1 MAKFEAQL
9 PTEILREIETVE
21 RNALDI
27 FKGMT
32 KAGAQYAVENMK
44 ANAAKAFR
52 GGVGAKVAAKA
63 KVTKPYITRKNEITT
78 KAAFYGY
85 IEKSDGKAFYMS
97 QKGKKFGPYPGI
109 PVPLLCNLAEFGA
122 SSARMPGP
130 FRRYW
135 NGNKHPIK
143 RPAFSN
149 SKGIEAAM
157 LKAQKQ
163 LSGGLLDD

>member
-1 MAKFEAQL
+1 MAKFEMLA
-9 PTEILREIETVE
+9 PTEILNEIQTVE
-21 RNALDI
+21 RKSLDI

-32 KAGAQYAVENMK
+32 KAGAKVAAEAMK
-44 ANAAKAFR
+44 ANAAKAFK
-52 GGVGAKVAAKA
+52 GGTGAKVAAKV
-63 KVTKPYITRKNEITT
+63 KVTKPYVTKKDEITT

-85 IEKSDGKAFYMS
+85 IAKSDGKPFYMS
-97 QKGKKFGPYPGI
+97 QRGKKTGPYPGI

-122 SSARMPGP
+122 SSASMPGP

-135 NGNKHPIK
+135 NGQKHPIK

-149 SKGIEAAM
+149 TAGIADAM
-157 LKAQKQ
+157 LKAQKE

>member
-1 MAKFEAQL
+1 MAKFEMLA
-9 PTEILREIETVE
+9 PTEILNEIQSIE
-21 RNALDI
+21 RNSLDI

-32 KAGAQYAVENMK
+32 QA
-44 ANAAKAFR
+44 
-52 GGVGAKVAAKA
+52 GAKVAAEGMKA
-63 KVTKPYITRKNEITT
+63 NATKAFKGGTGGKIAAKVKVTKPYVTKKNEVTT

-85 IEKSDGKAFYMS
+85 IAKSDGKPFYMS
-97 QKGKKFGPYPGI
+97 QRGKKTGPYPGI

-122 SSARMPGP
+122 SSASMPGQ

-135 NGNKHPIK
+135 NGQKRPIK

-149 SKGIEAAM
+149 TAGIEDAM

-163 LSGGLLDD
+163 LSGGLLE